1 MQQPTPRPVKPDTV
15 QLDGQITTLKTN
27 VKTLQDQI
35 VQSESNLTAQW
46 TVLQQQQRATV
57 DETITKARE
66 AQLEE
71 QSRSCG
77 LKLPELENVLQPI
90 VETCTKESISAGK
103 SWIFQ
108 HGTNFNSNQLICDY
122 LVLKATKESAPFSQ
136 KLHLIYLINDALH
149 HSVRKNADSLK
160 AALEGAAVP
169 MYCAAADGASE
180 DNMAKLTKLMSL
192 WESKNKFFS
201 DERMEDMKNP
211 GRTMKSFRSKLN
223 EEFSEHVDPKENTA
237 TTTYNNYKKQHEQFV
252 DHANNS
258 VEQQQKQLEGLQQ
271 QLAVIMA
278 KHESEM
284 KVWLVANPGQAPPPA
299 ATTGRRS
306 RWDRTAATEGGAGAR
321 ALPDTSRPPPPN
333 LPLAAPKVPTNP
345 YFELPAGLMV
355 PLVRMEDSGYRP
367 IDPSLI
373 RLPPPQPPNERL
385 LAAVELFYSP
395 PSHERPRDPEGWER
409 LGLYEWARDKAETV
423 QRKKEDIAA
432 GRRAA
437 SPPPSPGGGDRPDT
451 PEQLVPEEP
460 RRRKK
465 YRSRSSSREREKTRS
480 RSGSRASTPDGAA
493 AGERQRRESERSTG
507 RRSPSPSSPEAAPL
521 PSFLTRRSPSPP
533 PGGQLGTGNKGHQML
548 QKMGWKGAGLG
559 TSETGI
565 TEPVSGGEVR
575 DKQDQY
581 KGMGVGQD
589 QYENFRRQKAG
600 GYYQRVKDYMAG
612 QS

>member
-1 MQQPTPRPVKPDTV
+1 MPSGPSRPPPLMQQPTPQPVKPDTS

-46 TVLQQQQRATV
+46 TVLQQQQRAAV

-71 QSRSCG
+71 QSRSCS
-77 LKLPELENVLQPI
+77 LKLVELENVLQPI
-90 VETCTKESISAGK
+90 VETCTKDSISAGK

-122 LVLKATKESAPFSQ
+122 LVLKATKESAPFNQ
-136 KLHLIYLINDALH
+136 KLHLIYLINDVLH
-149 HSVRKNADSLK
+149 HCVRKNADSLK

-211 GRTMKSFRSKLN
+211 GRTMKSFRSKLS

-271 QLAVIMA
+271 QLAVITA
-278 KHESEM
+278 KYESEM
-284 KVWLVANPGQAPPPA
+284 KVWQVANPGQAPPA

-306 RWDRTAATEGGAGAR
+306 RWDRTAAQEGAAGAR
-321 ALPDTSRPPPPN
+321 TMPDTSRPPPPS

-345 YFELPAGLMV
+345 YFELPAG
-355 PLVRMEDSGYRP
+355 
-367 IDPSLI
+367 
-373 RLPPPQPPNERL
+373 
-385 LAAVELFYSP
+385 
-395 PSHERPRDPEGWER
+395 
-409 LGLYEWARDKAETV
+409 
-423 QRKKEDIAA
+423 
-432 GRRAA
+432 
-437 SPPPSPGGGDRPDT
+437 
-451 PEQLVPEEP
+451 EEP
-460 RRRKK
+460 DLKAVLMK
-465 YRSRSSSREREKTRS
+465 
-480 RSGSRASTPDGAA
+480 
-493 AGERQRRESERSTG
+493 
-507 RRSPSPSSPEAAPL
+507 PL
-521 PSFLTRRSPSPP
+521 
-533 PGGQLGTGNKGHQML
+533 
-548 QKMGWKGAGLG
+548 
-559 TSETGI
+559 
-565 TEPVSGGEVR
+565 
-575 DKQDQY
+575 
-581 KGMGVGQD
+581 
-589 QYENFRRQKAG
+589 
-600 GYYQRVKDYMAG
+600 
-612 QS
+612 